1 MKMLVAKLIRMEEE
15 KREAEVERLYG
26 EKGEIS
32 FGHQI
37 RSYTLQPYTLV
48 KDLRTGLEVGN
59 ADGVLDGNILKFME
73 AYLRHRKKLGGGA
86 QDQDSRKSFYRFNDS
101 ARKAL
106 GITSR
111 EARRRNHDYVG
122 TEHLLLGLIREESVA
137 PIFKNLGVEIDVIRT
152 EIEKSVESRPSEV
165 YITQIPFTPQAKF
178 ALEQAMCESIE
189 LGHDYIG
196 TEHLLLGLLREGEC
210 ILSITLADLG
220 VELARVRAE
229 VLRFL
234 LAKHDK
240 HTQS

>member
-1 MKMLVAKLIRMEEE
+1 MLVAKLIRMEAE

-32 FGHQI
+32 FGHRI
-37 RSYTLQPYTLV
+37 RSYTLTALHAREGTCGRASRSETPMESWT
-48 KDLRTGLEVGN
+48 
-59 ADGVLDGNILKFME
+59 ANILKFME

-86 QDQDSRKSFYRFNDS
+86 QDQDSRMSFYRFNDS

-106 GITSR
+106 GI
-111 EARRRNHDYVG
+111 NKQGG
-122 TEHLLLGLIREESVA
+122 TEAQSRLRGDRAHTSGLNPGGERRSYLQK
-137 PIFKNLGVEIDVIRT
+137 PGVEIDVIRT
-152 EIEKSVESRPSEV
+152 EIEKSVESRAVRSL
-165 YITQIPFTPQAKF
+165 YYADSFYPQAKF

-189 LGHDYIG
+189 LEHDYIG

-210 ILSITLADLG
+210 ILSITLAALG

-240 HTQS
+240 HTQF